1 MRGPTKPIR
10 IDAVSHMELRH
21 LAVLYTARWE
31 RHVSIADIVR
41 MGITL
46 LNEKASQ
53 PRERREDSE
62 CSKRP

>member
-1 MRGPTKPIR
+1 MKRPTKTIR
-10 IDAVSHMELRH
+10 IDAISHMELRQ

-31 RHVSIADIVR
+31 RNVSIADIVR

-53 PRERREDSE
+53 PRGRRENSE
-62 CSKRP
+62 CSKGL